1 MSSKFYLSVCFL
13 EDLTDSQTYLI
24 KAQDTV
30 DEIVTVIIADII
42 ITIIII
48 FPD

>member
-13 EDLTDSQTYLI
+13 EDLTDSHTYII